1 MDFRLVQAPEGYG
14 FGFTELL
21 KERGYHC
28 EGGIEV
34 TLQEAATETIRI
46 AYADGKAEITA
57 SEKAFLF
64 RGLMTLVMK
73 LEKNGEAAAFT
84 EEETVQFDHN
94 GSMVDSSRNCVMSVE
109 AVKAWIRM
117 QASVGMNTLML
128 YT

>member
-46 AYADGKAEITA
+46 AYADGIRKGISVPWADDACDEA
-57 SEKAFLF
+57 
-64 RGLMTLVMK
+64 
-73 LEKNGEAAAFT
+73 GE
-84 EEETVQFDHN
+84 E
-94 GSMVDSSRNCVMSVE
+94 
-109 AVKAWIRM
+109 
-117 QASVGMNTLML
+117 
-128 YT
+128 

>member
-73 LEKNGEAAAFT
+73 LEKNGEAALQKRRRCSLTTTAAWST
-84 EEETVQFDHN
+84 APATV
-94 GSMVDSSRNCVMSVE
+94 S
-109 AVKAWIRM
+109 
-117 QASVGMNTLML
+117 
-128 YT
+128 

>member
-46 AYADGKAEITA
+46 AYAGWKGRDYGIRKGISVPWADDACDEA
-57 SEKAFLF
+57 
-64 RGLMTLVMK
+64 
-73 LEKNGEAAAFT
+73 GE
-84 EEETVQFDHN
+84 E
-94 GSMVDSSRNCVMSVE
+94 
-109 AVKAWIRM
+109 
-117 QASVGMNTLML
+117 
-128 YT
+128 